1 MTPRPV
7 KVRLAIFL
15 VGLQGIG
22 FGAYLLF
29 GIVEIIRGNFAV
41 LAVALPVLLSAALM
55 AAVLFAA
62 TRGLGNGRPWVRG
75 IIITSQIIWVLV
87 GVSLIQGGFYVMA
100 APLVVWAVA
109 VLALMFSKEVNAFI
123 GPRNMPFADQ
133 D

>member
-62 TRGLGNGRPWVRG
+62 TKGLGNGRPWVRG

-87 GVSLIQGGFYVMA
+87 GVSLIQGGFYAMA
-100 APLVVWAVA
+100 APLVIWAVA